1 MLNLKY
7 TKEYSIRN
15 KKSSTN
21 NDVIEMLNDIRNKTK
36 RKNFMRVNVYKQV
49 TLELPYSFKINQNE
63 INENTAII
71 RLEVI
76 VELLK
81 MIILFTISSLVVC
94 LIMVLVVNS
103 YWVILPI
110 TLVAFIFYLLSR
122 L

>member
-1 MLNLKY
+1 
-7 TKEYSIRN
+7 
-15 KKSSTN
+15 
-21 NDVIEMLNDIRNKTK
+21 
-36 RKNFMRVNVYKQV
+36 MRVNVYKQV